1 MWPRSFPSP
10 WSASVKRRIPI
21 MCLKDPHIVE
31 IVDGGEDRE
40 GVPTSQRQ
48 ALERIF
54 SKRVV
59 VDGRTYPTHRLAG
72 KPTEWVLAPGE
83 VMPQTDTFIAFEENH
98 INADVSEER
107 QAAWMAARDKMIA
120 KSIESR
126 RYAELQA
133 EQAQS
138 HDVAKVISQMV
149 RNVAAQT
156 TTPTKVTQRG

>member
-1 MWPRSFPSP
+1 M
-10 WSASVKRRIPI
+10 KRRIPI
-21 MCLKDPHIVE
+21 MCIKDPHIVE

-40 GVPTSQRQ
+40 GTPTSQRQ

-54 SKRVV
+54 SKRVTI
-59 VDGRTYPTHRLAG
+59 DGRTYPTHRLAG
-72 KPTEWVLAPGE
+72 QPTPWVLAPGE
-83 VMPQTDTFIAFEENH
+83 VLPQTDTFIAFEDNH

-107 QAAWMAARDKMIA
+107 KASWMAARSKMID

-126 RYAELQA
+126 RFAEQQA
-133 EQAQS
+133 ENMQS
-138 HDVAKVISQMV
+138 QDVAKVISQMV

>member
-1 MWPRSFPSP
+1 M
-10 WSASVKRRIPI
+10 KRKIPL
-21 MCLKDPHIVE
+21 MCIKDPHVVE

-40 GVPTSQRQ
+40 GTPTSQRQ

-54 SKRVV
+54 SKRITI
-59 VDGRTYPTHRLAG
+59 DGRTYPTHRLAG
-72 KPTEWVLAPGE
+72 KPTPWVLAPGE
-83 VMPQTDTFIAFEENH
+83 VLPQTDTFVSFEENH

-107 QAAWMAARDKMIA
+107 QAAWMAARAKMID

-138 HDVAKVISQMV
+138 QDVAKVISQMV
-149 RNVAAQT
+149 HNVSAQLPT
-156 TTPTKVTQRG
+156 PPTKVTQRG